1 MNNKLIYQ
9 ILARNLKI
17 SENSINLET
26 DTKNTPEWDS
36 LAHVRIILELEKE
49 LKIKV
54 RNDQI
59 GELNS
64 IKKLI
69 KHFTIE
75 CFSIVIFLFF
85 IFFH

>member
-1 MNNKLIYQ
+1 MSKKLIYQ

-17 SENSINLET
+17 SENSINIRT
-26 DTKNTPEWDS
+26 DAKNTPEWDS

-69 KHFTIE
+69 KHFTI
-75 CFSIVIFLFF
+75 
-85 IFFH
+85 

>member
-1 MNNKLIYQ
+1 MSKKLIYQ

-17 SENSINLET
+17 SENSINIRT

-49 LKIKV
+49 LKIKI

-69 KHFTIE
+69 KHFTI
-75 CFSIVIFLFF
+75 
-85 IFFH
+85 

>member
-1 MNNKLIYQ
+1 MSKKLIYQ

-17 SENSINLET
+17 SENSINIRT
-26 DTKNTPEWDS
+26 DAKNTPEWDS
-36 LAHVRIILELEKE
+36 LAHVMIIIELEKE
-49 LKIKV
+49 LKIKI

-69 KHFTIE
+69 KHFTI
-75 CFSIVIFLFF
+75 
-85 IFFH
+85 

>member
-1 MNNKLIYQ
+1 MSKKLIYQ

-17 SENSINLET
+17 SENSINIRT
-26 DTKNTPEWDS
+26 DAKNTPEWDS

-49 LKIKV
+49 LKIKI

-69 KHFTIE
+69 KHFTI
-75 CFSIVIFLFF
+75 
-85 IFFH
+85 

>member
-1 MNNKLIYQ
+1 MSKKLIYQ

-17 SENSINLET
+17 SENSINIRT
-26 DTKNTPEWDS
+26 DAKNTPEWDS
-36 LAHVRIILELEKE
+36 LAHVRIIIELEKE
-49 LKIKV
+49 LKIKI

-69 KHFTIE
+69 KHFTI
-75 CFSIVIFLFF
+75 
-85 IFFH
+85 

>member
-1 MNNKLIYQ
+1 MSKKLIYQ

-17 SENSINLET
+17 SENSINIRT
-26 DTKNTPEWDS
+26 DAKNTPEWDS
-36 LAHVRIILELEKE
+36 LAHVRIIIELEKE

-69 KHFTIE
+69 KHFTI
-75 CFSIVIFLFF
+75 
-85 IFFH
+85 

>member
-1 MNNKLIYQ
+1 MKNKFIYQ
-9 ILARNLKI
+9 ILAKNLRIPEK
-17 SENSINLET
+17 SINLKT
-26 DTKNTPEWDS
+26 DTSNTPEWDS

-49 LKIKV
+49 SKIKV

-69 KHFTIE
+69 KHF
-75 CFSIVIFLFF
+75 IV
-85 IFFH
+85 

>member
-69 KHFTIE
+69 KHF
-75 CFSIVIFLFF
+75 VI
-85 IFFH
+85 